1 MFYYIE
7 AEDVVRIP
15 PSFFRGDLDAIAL
28 EVLKAKYEGGLSPDV
43 GYVLLVK
50 EAKVERQGKI
60 VPGDGATYHR
70 AQLTLLTYLPLLN
83 EVVEGEVVE
92 VEKFGAL
99 INVGPL
105 DALLH
110 ISQITDE
117 FVTVD
122 ERQGVLLASKSQ
134 QTLSRGDAIRARI
147 TAVSLGRGMSLGKV
161 SLTCKQPSLGPLK
174 WMKARAEKKEVKQ
187 AAKQAA

>member
-1 MFYYIE
+1 MVE
-7 AEDVVRIP
+7 AEDIVRIP
-15 PSFFRGDLDAIAL
+15 PSYFRGDLDTIAL
-28 EVLKAKYEGGLSPDV
+28 EVLKAKYEGGLTPEV

-50 EAKVERQGKI
+50 EARVERQGKI

-70 AQLTLLTYLPLLN
+70 AQVTLLSYLPVLN

-134 QTLSRGDAIRARI
+134 QTLARGDGVRARV

-174 WMKARAEKKEVKQ
+174 WMKARAEAKREVRP
-187 AAKQAA
+187 AAKPAT